1 MLSLIDWEKLAAME
15 DVNECVRYF
24 TEKVNE
30 VIDLLAPM
38 RKKKVKKRPK
48 VKLPEEVLKLM
59 KERDD
64 IRRQKAINPTP
75 HIERMLKKNQGK
87 M

>member
-1 MLSLIDWEKLAAME
+1 MKLLFYSIKVGLSLKIMKNPDSG
-15 DVNECVRYF
+15 
-24 TEKVNE
+24 
-30 VIDLLAPM
+30 IDLLAPL

-75 HIERMLKKNQGK
+75 QIERMLKKNQGK